1 MTINEWLN
9 TDLGIQIWKKKYQ
22 HNEETFDQWLD
33 RVSGKDERVKD
44 LIVKKKFLFG
54 GRTLS
59 NRGLNSGSYS
69 NCYSSGFVE
78 DDLLAIMQVNTNL
91 AMTYKAQGG
100 QGVSLSKI
108 RPKGTLIGGRYESDG
123 IVPIME
129 MYNRTTES
137 IMQGGSRK
145 GALMLSI
152 DITHKEAETFIN
164 IKSDGTRIN
173 KANLSLEIDD
183 NFMSIVKE
191 SYKTNTEIPL
201 QITRTYGSQKIEYTI
216 IPIILYKQLIKQA
229 HLSAEPGVLFVDK
242 FRNYNL
248 MEFCDDYQIETCNPC
263 LHPDSVIETSEGKV
277 KIKDMTKP
285 MMVYSMDEN
294 GKLVLRKSTPSWISK
309 KSANT
314 LIIYINNGEYL
325 TCTPDHKIFIE
336 GKGWIE
342 VQDIKIGDSPIALL
356 RRRRGVKYSGV
367 RLSSQP
373 AGSDIMEHR
382 FIYEGTYGEIPKGYD
397 IHHIDEDTYNNVI
410 DNFECLS
417 HSEHSTLT
425 RYSSPNDHQIKDE
438 DTGRFISSEKKK
450 KTIIPLPENI
460 CTNFKSK
467 PRVIKISQG
476 DVTDVYDINVE
487 ETHCF
492 VADGII
498 VHNCGEQPLPK
509 DGACNLGSINI
520 SKYVRNPFTGYAS
533 FDMNQF
539 IEDVGIAVEALD
551 NLIDENLP
559 NHALEAQRQMSKDYR
574 NIGLGIMGVADAI
587 IKLGDIYGS
596 ETSIYFINTIS
607 KIMLRS
613 AVIKSV
619 ALAKEKGAFPKYNPT
634 LFDAHILDTL
644 FTPEQFELFKE
655 IGIRNCSLLSIAPT
669 GTLGT
674 MLNISTGIEPNF
686 AISFQRT
693 TEALSTNKETFD
705 VYCGVA
711 DEYINTTGNKELPDY
726 FVTSHDIN
734 WKERIL
740 FQSAAQQFID
750 TAISS
755 TINLHKDIK
764 LEEVEEL
771 YLFAWENGLKGVTIY
786 RDGSRDGILTLEK
799 QEKKDDNFFIRPEVL
814 PAKVMHFKNNNEQW
828 IAFVGEKDGQPFEI
842 FTGPADIELFP
853 IPKSIEEGEIIKVKV
868 PGKDT
873 RYDFRYTDSYGYQ
886 NTLGGLSRCFDKE
899 YWNYA
904 RLVSGMLRQ
913 QVNIVSIVEIVD
925 GMHTN
930 SESLHSWKNGIIR
943 ALKTFI
949 PDGTKSSKTCPD
961 CNQPLIYVGGCN
973 QCPSCGWS
981 KCS

>member
-152 DITHKEAETFIN
+152 DIKHKEAETFIN

-183 NFMSIVKE
+183 NFMSIVEE

-201 QITRTYGSQKIEYTI
+201 QITRTYGSQEIEYTI

-248 MEFCDDYQIETCNPC
+248 MEFCDDYQIETCNP
-263 LHPDSVIETSEGKV
+263 
-277 KIKDMTKP
+277 
-285 MMVYSMDEN
+285 
-294 GKLVLRKSTPSWISK
+294 
-309 KSANT
+309 
-314 LIIYINNGEYL
+314 
-325 TCTPDHKIFIE
+325 
-336 GKGWIE
+336 
-342 VQDIKIGDSPIALL
+342 
-356 RRRRGVKYSGV
+356 
-367 RLSSQP
+367 
-373 AGSDIMEHR
+373 
-382 FIYEGTYGEIPKGYD
+382 
-397 IHHIDEDTYNNVI
+397 
-410 DNFECLS
+410 
-417 HSEHSTLT
+417 
-425 RYSSPNDHQIKDE
+425 
-438 DTGRFISSEKKK
+438 
-450 KTIIPLPENI
+450 
-460 CTNFKSK
+460 
-467 PRVIKISQG
+467 
-476 DVTDVYDINVE
+476 
-487 ETHCF
+487 
-492 VADGII
+492 
-498 VHNCGEQPLPK
+498 CGEQPLPK

-693 TEALSTNKETFD
+693 TEALSANKETFD

>member
-183 NFMSIVKE
+183 NFMSIVEE

-248 MEFCDDYQIETCNPC
+248 MEFCDDYQIETCNP
-263 LHPDSVIETSEGKV
+263 
-277 KIKDMTKP
+277 
-285 MMVYSMDEN
+285 
-294 GKLVLRKSTPSWISK
+294 
-309 KSANT
+309 
-314 LIIYINNGEYL
+314 
-325 TCTPDHKIFIE
+325 
-336 GKGWIE
+336 
-342 VQDIKIGDSPIALL
+342 
-356 RRRRGVKYSGV
+356 
-367 RLSSQP
+367 
-373 AGSDIMEHR
+373 
-382 FIYEGTYGEIPKGYD
+382 
-397 IHHIDEDTYNNVI
+397 
-410 DNFECLS
+410 
-417 HSEHSTLT
+417 
-425 RYSSPNDHQIKDE
+425 
-438 DTGRFISSEKKK
+438 
-450 KTIIPLPENI
+450 
-460 CTNFKSK
+460 
-467 PRVIKISQG
+467 
-476 DVTDVYDINVE
+476 
-487 ETHCF
+487 
-492 VADGII
+492 
-498 VHNCGEQPLPK
+498 CGEQPLPK

-693 TEALSTNKETFD
+693 TEALSANKETFD

-799 QEKKDDNFFIRPEVL
+799 QEKKTDNFFIRPEVL

>member
-183 NFMSIVKE
+183 EFMSIVKE

-201 QITRTYGSQKIEYTI
+201 YVTRFYGSQKIEYKI

-263 LHPDSVIETSEGKV
+263 
-277 KIKDMTKP
+277 
-285 MMVYSMDEN
+285 
-294 GKLVLRKSTPSWISK
+294 
-309 KSANT
+309 
-314 LIIYINNGEYL
+314 
-325 TCTPDHKIFIE
+325 
-336 GKGWIE
+336 
-342 VQDIKIGDSPIALL
+342 
-356 RRRRGVKYSGV
+356 
-367 RLSSQP
+367 
-373 AGSDIMEHR
+373 
-382 FIYEGTYGEIPKGYD
+382 
-397 IHHIDEDTYNNVI
+397 
-410 DNFECLS
+410 
-417 HSEHSTLT
+417 
-425 RYSSPNDHQIKDE
+425 
-438 DTGRFISSEKKK
+438 
-450 KTIIPLPENI
+450 
-460 CTNFKSK
+460 
-467 PRVIKISQG
+467 
-476 DVTDVYDINVE
+476 
-487 ETHCF
+487 
-492 VADGII
+492 
-498 VHNCGEQPLPK
+498 GEQPLPK
-509 DGACNLGSINI
+509 NGACNLGSINI
-520 SKYVRNPFTGYAS
+520 SKYVISPFTENPF
-533 FDMNQF
+533 FDEESF
-539 IEDVGIAVEALD
+539 IEDVEIAVEALD
-551 NLIDENLP
+551 DLIDENLP

-574 NIGLGIMGVADAI
+574 NIGLGLMGVADAL
-587 IKLGDIYGS
+587 IKLGIRYGS
-596 ETSIYFINTIS
+596 NNSYKFIAWITR
-607 KIMLRS
+607 IMLRQ
-613 AVIKSV
+613 AVIKSSK
-619 ALAKEKGAFPKYNPT
+619 LARDKGTFPKYNSKV
-634 LFDAHILDTL
+634 FKANILTQI
-644 FTPEQFELFKE
+644 FTPEEIKELELF
-655 IGIRNCSLLSIAPT
+655 GLRNCSLLSIAPT

-693 TEALSTNKETFD
+693 TEALGSEKQTFD
-705 VYCGVA
+705 VYCGIA
-711 DEYINTTGNKELPDY
+711 QEYKNMTGNTTFPDY